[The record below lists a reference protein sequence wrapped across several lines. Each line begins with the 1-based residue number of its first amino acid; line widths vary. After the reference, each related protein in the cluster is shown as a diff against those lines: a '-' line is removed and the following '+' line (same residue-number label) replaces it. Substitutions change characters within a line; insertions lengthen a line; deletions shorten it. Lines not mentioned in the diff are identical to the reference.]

1 MSTWYEGG
9 GGGRLTRIRSISAS
23 VTAPG
28 PCATSSAPACRI
40 ANAQS
45 ASPSAMSPDHPRCRS
60 ARARRRRT
68 SATAPATSSPS
79 PRSERA
85 CDVLCKAAGGRST
98 RRETGRAGSSTAA
111 GVDVWRRCAGRT
123 LAALCSGASAGRAS
137 RAGAPGDVVP
147 PPPRRARVVGQ
158 GQREG
163 RALEGARAL
172 EKAAIALVQFVL
184 RKSGI
189 CGERCSAAG
198 SRFGPGPQCQDQDQ
212 NVARFKASRLRRDV
226 AARPRGAHLSHAT
239 DPRSTHLR
247 ARCARA
253 ARSAGLHVRCVTQ
266 VLPAANPRALGAIS
280 IRAPPDA
287 SEPPPS
293 SQPSGNSHCLPHSPA
308 PAAAASAAAAPPSAA
323 APPPHLRAPLRA
335 ARRAPHRARSRQWL
349 QAPIGCGAA
358 RGERA
363 VEVEEVC
370 AVPVEVHQHL
380 QRPRGGGDASSAGA
394 PRGPGTRR

>member
-1 MSTWYEGG
+1 
-9 GGGRLTRIRSISAS
+9 
-23 VTAPG
+23 
-28 PCATSSAPACRI
+28 
-40 ANAQS
+40 
-45 ASPSAMSPDHPRCRS
+45 
-60 ARARRRRT
+60 
-68 SATAPATSSPS
+68 
-79 PRSERA
+79 
-85 CDVLCKAAGGRST
+85 
-98 RRETGRAGSSTAA
+98 
-111 GVDVWRRCAGRT
+111 
-123 LAALCSGASAGRAS
+123 
-137 RAGAPGDVVP
+137 VVP
-147 PPPRRARVVGQ
+147 PPSRRARVVGQ

-323 APPPHLRAPLRA
+323 APPPTSAPPCVLLAGRRTGRA
-335 ARRAPHRARSRQWL
+335 AVNGSKPRSAAAQPEASGRSRSKRYAQCPWKFTSTCSGRAAGGT
-349 QAPIGCGAA
+349 QA
-358 RGERA
+358 
-363 VEVEEVC
+363 
-370 AVPVEVHQHL
+370 Q
-380 QRPRGGGDASSAGA
+380 
-394 PRGPGTRR
+394 RGPRVGPGRDARTLQPLCAGPVRDAACPISTG